1 MFRTRLNL
9 RMTKISLGMSRSIFF
24 QLIALFSFTFV
35 SAQNEMVLEGTYQGS
50 NLYVQNPFAESG
62 VGFCV
67 VDVKVNDQT
76 SIDEINSSAFEID
89 FSSYSIKKG
98 ESVVVKIIYKNDCSP
113 RVINPEVIRSSSTY
127 IVKSINIDSD
137 GLLTWTTTDESG
149 SLPYYIEQFRWNKW
163 IKVGEVKG
171 KGTEGTHDYSF
182 KTVPHSGT
190 NKFRIK
196 QIDYTKK
203 PRESKEVRLLRSSTP
218 EVFIANEDPSK
229 IETTIKFKKE
239 DGTLVETMYELTD
252 QYGSLV
258 RKGYG
263 KEVDVKS
270 LNKGIYYV
278 SYDNKVEMIEK
289 K

>member
-1 MFRTRLNL
+1 
-9 RMTKISLGMSRSIFF
+9 MTKISLGMSKSIFI
-24 QLIALFSFTFV
+24 QLIALFSVTFV
-35 SAQNEMVLEGTYQGS
+35 SAQNEIVLEGTYQGS
-50 NLYVQNPFAESG
+50 NLYIQNPFAESG
-62 VGFCV
+62 VGFCI

-76 SIDEINSSAFEID
+76 SIDEISSSAFEID
-89 FSSYSIKKG
+89 FSSYSVQKG
-98 ESVVVKIIYKNDCSP
+98 ESVVIKIIYKSDCSP

-127 IVKSINIDSD
+127 VVKNIKVD
-137 GLLTWTTTDESG
+137 GDGVLNWSTSSESG

-171 KGTEGTHDYSF
+171 IGVSGDHNYTF
-182 KTVPHSGT
+182 KTTPHSGP

-196 QIDYTKK
+196 QIDFTKK
-203 PRESKEVRLLRSSTP
+203 ARESKEVRLLRSNTS
-218 EVFIANEDPSK
+218 EVFIANEDVSK

-239 DGTLVETMYELTD
+239 DGALVETMYEVTD

>member
-1 MFRTRLNL
+1 
-9 RMTKISLGMSRSIFF
+9 MTKISLGMSKSIFI
-24 QLIALFSFTFV
+24 QLIALFSVTFV
-35 SAQNEMVLEGTYQGS
+35 SAQNEIVLEGTYQGS
-50 NLYVQNPFAESG
+50 NLYIQNPFAESG
-62 VGFCV
+62 VGFCI

-76 SIDEINSSAFEID
+76 SIDEISSSAFEID
-89 FSSYSIKKG
+89 FSSYSVQKG
-98 ESVVVKIIYKNDCSP
+98 ESVVIKIIYKSDCSP

-127 IVKSINIDSD
+127 VVKNIKVD
-137 GLLTWTTTDESG
+137 GDGVLNWSTSSESG

-171 KGTEGTHDYSF
+171 IGVSGDHNYTF
-182 KTVPHSGT
+182 KTTPHSGP

-196 QIDYTKK
+196 QIDFTKK
-203 PRESKEVRLLRSSTP
+203 ARESKEVRLLRSNTS
-218 EVFIANEDPSK
+218 EVFIANEDVSK

-239 DGTLVETMYELTD
+239 YGALVETMYEVTD

>member
-1 MFRTRLNL
+1 MFRTRLKL
-9 RMTKISLGMSRSIFF
+9 KMTKISLGMSKSIFI
-24 QLIALFSFTFV
+24 QLIALFSVTFV
-35 SAQNEMVLEGTYQGS
+35 SAQNEIVLEGTYQGS
-50 NLYVQNPFAESG
+50 NLYIQNPFAESG
-62 VGFCV
+62 VGFCI

-76 SIDEINSSAFEID
+76 SIDEISSSAFEID
-89 FSSYSIKKG
+89 FSSYSVQKG
-98 ESVVVKIIYKNDCSP
+98 ESVVIKIIYKSDCSP

-127 IVKSINIDSD
+127 VVKNIKVD
-137 GLLTWTTTDESG
+137 GDGVLNWSTSSESG

-171 KGTEGTHDYSF
+171 IGVSGDHNYTF
-182 KTVPHSGT
+182 KTTPHSGP

-196 QIDYTKK
+196 QIDFTKK
-203 PRESKEVRLLRSSTP
+203 ARESKEVRLLRSNTS
-218 EVFIANEDPSK
+218 EVFIANEDVSK

-239 DGTLVETMYELTD
+239 DGALVETMYEVTD